1 MGKRIP
7 QLIWILAAL
16 KFGLP
21 FLLQHPVYELHRDEY
36 LYYAQG
42 QHLDFGFLECP
53 PLLALL
59 GAISALLGGSFF
71 WIKFW
76 PALFGALML
85 LVTTRIAKELG
96 GRLFAQLVAALSV
109 LFSAYLR
116 TNFLF
121 QPNFLEH
128 FFWTLAA
135 YYLVRCITTGRYP
148 YLYLFSLAL
157 AASWW
162 SKYSLLFF
170 AAAFFLALLLSPQRR
185 WLLQKHFW
193 LAALFGVV
201 LILPNIAWQWQH
213 NWPLAHHMAE
223 LRDTQLQ
230 YLSKSD
236 FIKEQLLMLF
246 PVAFVWIGGFIW
258 LLRQQAYR
266 ILALIYLGVVVLL
279 LIGSGKGYYTLGA
292 YPMLLAAGGVWLE
305 RMGKWKSWI
314 RYATVALILL
324 LSIPA
329 IPLLLPMQAPQ
340 QMAESNKEWGLEKL
354 GLLKWEDQEN
364 HLLQQDF
371 ADMQGWN
378 ELTRKAEKL
387 YDALPTFSK
396 AHTVVFCRHYGQAG
410 ALGYYARSDDFRNK
424 VITDNGTFLLW
435 IPLPLQMQHMIFVG
449 RDMPGPDD
457 KVFQHFEKATI
468 IDSVTNPF
476 SRQYGDKIIFF
487 QNADSLAN
495 QFAVDG
501 LKKMKAAF
509 GR

>member
-1 MGKRIP
+1 
-7 QLIWILAAL
+7 
-16 KFGLP
+16 
-21 FLLQHPVYELHRDEY
+21 
-36 LYYAQG
+36 
-42 QHLDFGFLECP
+42 
-53 PLLALL
+53 
-59 GAISALLGGSFF
+59 
-71 WIKFW
+71 
-76 PALFGALML
+76 
-85 LVTTRIAKELG
+85 
-96 GRLFAQLVAALSV
+96 
-109 LFSAYLR
+109 
-116 TNFLF
+116 
-121 QPNFLEH
+121 
-128 FFWTLAA
+128 
-135 YYLVRCITTGRYP
+135 
-148 YLYLFSLAL
+148 
-157 AASWW
+157 
-162 SKYSLLFF
+162 
-170 AAAFFLALLLSPQRR
+170 
-185 WLLQKHFW
+185 
-193 LAALFGVV
+193 
-201 LILPNIAWQWQH
+201 
-213 NWPLAHHMAE
+213 
-223 LRDTQLQ
+223 
-230 YLSKSD
+230 
-236 FIKEQLLMLF
+236 
-246 PVAFVWIGGFIW
+246 
-258 LLRQQAYR
+258 
-266 ILALIYLGVVVLL
+266 
-279 LIGSGKGYYTLGA
+279 
-292 YPMLLAAGGVWLE
+292 MLLAAGGVWLE